1 LDGGEAVEGAGIGE
15 SIVDNHG
22 EGVVGGA
29 LEGEYLKEAVLGEA
43 NWDVEDGAPGEA
55 SATHA
60 NQIILKIKDYLHL
73 ELMWYWLDN
82 MQVIASRQVL

>member
-1 LDGGEAVEGAGIGE
+1 MVGLGLDGGEAVEGAGIGE

-43 NWDVEDGAPGEA
+43 D
-55 SATHA
+55 
-60 NQIILKIKDYLHL
+60 
-73 ELMWYWLDN
+73 
-82 MQVIASRQVL
+82 